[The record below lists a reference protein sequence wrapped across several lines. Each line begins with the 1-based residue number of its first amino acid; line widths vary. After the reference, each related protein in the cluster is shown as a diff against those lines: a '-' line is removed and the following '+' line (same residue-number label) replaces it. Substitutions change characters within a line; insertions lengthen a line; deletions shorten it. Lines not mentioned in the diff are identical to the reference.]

1 MTQPAYEAIDTTRN
15 LSPAEN
21 KARYR
26 KLYIEEMWNAGNMA
40 VVDEIIHD
48 EVEYHQ
54 PSFEGDTRKAD
65 LPGIIQEFHKA
76 FPAGSF
82 SFTIEELVAEDDWV
96 CAWLSFIGDQKDE
109 FCGVPSAGKTLKF
122 TVLGFYRFKEGKVI
136 ECRKH
141 NVGDNID
148 FFTAMGIR
156 GQLGS

>member
-1 MTQPAYEAIDTTRN
+1 MTQPACEAIDTTRN

-40 VVDEIIHD
+40 VVDKIIHD

-122 TVLGFYRFKEGKVI
+122 TVLGFYRFKGGKVI

>member
-48 EVEYHQ
+48 DVEYHQ

-96 CAWLSFIGDQKDE
+96 CAWLSFTGDQKDE

-136 ECRKH
+136 ESRKH

-148 FFTAMGIR
+148 FFEGV
-156 GQLGS
+156 

>member
-40 VVDEIIHD
+40 VVDDIIHD
-48 EVEYHQ
+48 DVEYHQ
-54 PSFEGDTRKAD
+54 PSFEGNTRKAD

-109 FCGVPSAGKTLKF
+109 FCGGPSAGKTLKF
-122 TVLGFYRFKEGKVI
+122 TVLGVYRFKGGKVI